1 MLTGVVL
8 ATSIS
13 LQLIAV
19 LLALRLIRVTGW
31 RMAWTVIA
39 LALVLMSVRRVIT
52 LSHIISGSTTV
63 QPDLAAELV
72 ALAISGLMVAGMA
85 CIGPLVTAARR
96 DATALR
102 ESEASYR
109 DILDGMT
116 DTFYRT
122 DAAGW
127 LEIVSPS
134 VKELLGYEPDEL
146 VGRRLA
152 DLYVHPQGRREFL
165 KRLEESGGRVS
176 DYRAALRHKDGGTVW
191 VSTSAHFRTDED
203 GTLFGTEG
211 TVRDITERQR
221 TEEALKKSEAIGGKA
236 RRQLEDA
243 IESISDGF
251 ALWDAG
257 NRLIA
262 FNNKLVEFSPEIPE
276 LIRPGARFDDLV
288 RAVADRGGADYAD
301 MPADAWIGDRIEQ
314 HQRPRGPWE
323 RKLDDGRW
331 LRVTDRNT
339 RDGGTVTV
347 WTDITEL
354 KTRERELESSE
365 AYFRSMIE
373 NASDIITVLEAD
385 GTIRFES
392 PSVER
397 LLGYEPEELVGER
410 VFDLVHPEDLSE
422 VADTF
427 GRGLQNPG
435 TTESVTFRF
444 RRKDGSWRTLE
455 AVGKNLLQDPSVAG
469 IVVNSRDV
477 TERIEA
483 GERLRQAQKME
494 VLGQLTG
501 GVAHDFNNLLGI
513 IMGNL
518 ELMKEDAEF
527 GGETSKLIEQ
537 ALSATE
543 CGANLTQQLLAYSR
557 KQTLQPRPMN
567 VGRMVADL
575 IILLR
580 RTLGENRQITLTGE
594 ENLWLCDVDPAQME
608 NALLNMAINARD
620 AMPQGGKLTFTTA
633 NVRFDGE
640 NATGHEKIAPG
651 QYVRVSI
658 ADDGVGMSKEV
669 QAHVFEPFFTTKGMG
684 KGTGLGLAMAY
695 GFARQSGGQITFE
708 SEIGKGTTFHISLPR
723 SQQAEDPI
731 DRDTR
736 SESPL
741 TQDERILVVED
752 DGDLRSLVVAMLGGL
767 GYEVQQAGDGQAA
780 LGLLKADTPID
791 LLFTDVV
798 LPGGIGGYQLAEQA
812 RALRP
817 SLKVLYMSGY
827 SEDSVAE
834 PSTLNAD
841 RLVQKPFRRAEI
853 ARAIRKTLEA

>member
-1 MLTGVVL
+1 MLSGVIL

-31 RMAWTVIA
+31 RIAWTVIA
-39 LALVLMSVRRVIT
+39 LALVLMSARRVIT
-52 LSHIISGSTTV
+52 LSHIVSGSSTV
-63 QPDLAAELV
+63 QPDLTAELV

-102 ESEASYR
+102 ESETNYR
-109 DILDGMT
+109 AILDGMT

-122 DAAGW
+122 DAAGC

-134 VKELLGYEPDEL
+134 VKELVGYESEEL
-146 VGRRLA
+146 IGRQLA
-152 DLYVHPQGRREFL
+152 DFYVDPKGRDQFL
-165 KRLEESGGRVS
+165 NRLQEGGGQVT
-176 DYRAALRHKDGGTVW
+176 DYRTALRHKSDGTVW
-191 VSTSAHFRTDED
+191 VSTSAHMRMDED
-203 GTLFGTEG
+203 GTLLGLEG
-211 TVRDITERQR
+211 TARDITERRR
-221 TEEALKKSEAIGGKA
+221 TEEVLKESEAEAGKA

-251 ALWDAG
+251 ALWDAED
-257 NRLIA
+257 RLVA
-262 FNNKLVEFSPEIPE
+262 YNKKLVEFSPEIPE
-276 LIRPGARFDDLV
+276 LIRPGARFGDLV
-288 RAVADRGGADYAD
+288 RAIADRGGADNAD
-301 MPADAWIGDRIEQ
+301 EPADLWIRNRIDQ
-314 HQRPRGPWE
+314 HHRPREPKE
-323 RKLDDGRW
+323 RELSDGRW
-331 LRVTDRNT
+331 LRITDRKT

-354 KTRERELESSE
+354 KRREQEITASE
-365 AYFRSMIE
+365 TYFRSMIE
-373 NASDIITVLEAD
+373 NASDIITVLDAK

-392 PSVER
+392 PSIER
-397 LLGYEPEELVGER
+397 LLGYGPDELVGQTAF
-410 VFDLVHPEDLSE
+410 VVHPEDLPE
-422 VADTF
+422 VADAF

-435 TTESVTFRF
+435 TTQSVTFRF
-444 RRKDGSWRTLE
+444 RHKDGSWRSLE
-455 AVGKNLLQDPSVAG
+455 SVGMNLLHDPNVAG
-469 IVVNSRDV
+469 VIVNSRDV
-477 TERIEA
+477 TERTEA
-483 GERLRQAQKME
+483 EERLRQAQKME
-494 VLGQLTG
+494 AIGQLTG

-518 ELMKEDAEF
+518 ELMKEDAELR
-527 GGETSKLIEQ
+527 GETVKLIEQ

-543 CGANLTQQLLAYSR
+543 RGANLTQQLLAYSR
-557 KQTLQPRPMN
+557 KQALQPRPVN

-575 IILLR
+575 ITLLR

-620 AMPQGGKLTFTTA
+620 ATPQGGKLSFTTA
-633 NVRFDGE
+633 NVRFDDE

-658 ADDGVGMSKEV
+658 ADDGVGMSKDV
-669 QAHVFEPFFTTKGMG
+669 QAHVFEPFFTTKEVG

-695 GFARQSGGQITFE
+695 GFARQSGGHITFE
-708 SEIGKGTTFHISLPR
+708 SEIGKGTTFHIFLPR
-723 SQQAEDPI
+723 SQQVEDPI
-731 DRDTR
+731 DRDTG

-741 TQDERILVVED
+741 TQDEKILVVED
-752 DGDLRSLVVAMLGGL
+752 DGDLRALVVTLLGGL

-780 LGLLKADTPID
+780 LGLLGADTPID

-817 SLKVLYMSGY
+817 GLKVLYMSGY
-827 SEDSVAE
+827 SEDAVAE
-834 PSTLNAD
+834 PSTLDAD
-841 RLVQKPFRRAEI
+841 RLVQKPFRKAEI
-853 ARAIRKTLEA
+853 ARAVRETLEA